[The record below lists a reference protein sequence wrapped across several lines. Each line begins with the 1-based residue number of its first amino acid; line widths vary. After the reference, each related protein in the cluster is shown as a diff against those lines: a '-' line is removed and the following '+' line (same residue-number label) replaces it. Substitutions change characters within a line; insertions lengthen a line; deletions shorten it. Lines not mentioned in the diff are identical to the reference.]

1 MDERYLRFKGNLSTI
16 ISQAKSI
23 VENESPKSFED
34 KQAYRIINQIYDDV
48 DLLLDKLEY
57 LSKPFIEGKL
67 REMDNEKFELISN
80 GKSVAYFS
88 CGSRI
93 EIYDP
98 EENEWNLGRI
108 EHRRD
113 DNGNGYYFFCSSMG
127 HPFLH
132 TGMRARIRRDH

>member
-1 MDERYLRFKGNLSTI
+1 MEEKYLRFKNKLSAFV
-16 ISQAKSI
+16 SEAKSI
-23 VENESPKSFED
+23 VENDSPKNFED
-34 KQAYRIINQIYDDV
+34 RQAYRIINQIYDDA

-57 LSKPFIEGKL
+57 LSKPAIEGKL

-80 GKSVAYFS
+80 SKSIAYFS

-93 EIYDP
+93 EIFDP
-98 EENEWNLGRI
+98 EENEWHLGRV

-127 HPFLH
+127 HPFLY
-132 TGMRARIRRDH
+132 TGMRARIRRDY